1 VSTSPNCQKRT
12 AVVLGKDLSRADSRR
27 QARLTSISRLRGYQ
41 FKSEGPN
48 ERKRN
53 SAPFT
58 VYKANSDKPEKIAQK
73 GSVPV
78 PGPDAIA
85 EDLEKVG
92 FAEKS
97 E

>member
-1 VSTSPNCQKRT
+1 
-12 AVVLGKDLSRADSRR
+12 
-27 QARLTSISRLRGYQ
+27 
-41 FKSEGPN
+41 
-48 ERKRN
+48 
-53 SAPFT
+53 
-58 VYKANSDKPEKIAQK
+58 VYKANPDKPEKIAQK